1 MIKKENNKYWS
12 ITNNDA
18 KNEKLGEKIKNILH
32 FITKI
37 KKKKRKD
44 FKKAVKKFKNDE
56 NYECKH
62 MLIV

>member
-44 FKKAVKKFKNDE
+44 FEKAVKKF
-56 NYECKH
+56 
-62 MLIV
+62 